1 MKTKQKEIW
10 LFFDREMGILNLI
23 PEMGFKSL
31 VIVLHHLFFSYEL
44 CLGTDPSSCCT
55 LEKENVFP
63 LFCDRTW
70 AALPFGGL
78 YGFVSQCW
86 FGLQEGQF

>member
-1 MKTKQKEIW
+1 MKIKQKEIW

-44 CLGTDPSSCCT
+44 
-55 LEKENVFP
+55 
-63 LFCDRTW
+63 
-70 AALPFGGL
+70 
-78 YGFVSQCW
+78 
-86 FGLQEGQF
+86 

>member
-23 PEMGFKSL
+23 PEMGFKNL

-44 CLGTDPSSCCT
+44 
-55 LEKENVFP
+55 
-63 LFCDRTW
+63 
-70 AALPFGGL
+70 
-78 YGFVSQCW
+78 
-86 FGLQEGQF
+86 